1 MYEEF
6 IQNRITQLR
15 MQRGVSARDMSLSIG
30 QNESYINQIENKKT
44 LPSLQGLLY
53 ICEYFGITP
62 QQFFDMDSPYPSQ
75 FATLMEDLKQL
86 DFETLSHMTAL
97 VKRLVQNK

>member
-44 LPSLQGLLY
+44 LPSLQGLL
-53 ICEYFGITP
+53 
-62 QQFFDMDSPYPSQ
+62 
-75 FATLMEDLKQL
+75 
-86 DFETLSHMTAL
+86 
-97 VKRLVQNK
+97 